1 MYNIKFGVCYRVSLY
16 YADSFQWVS
25 LYESRSSRRGSS
37 SKKVN
42 SDSDSAFSTS
52 CRSTGVRSGLLSKIV
67 LAYRPNHTHTHTH
80 LHTDTFTHTR
90 ASTHTHTHICMLSNI
105 VYTLANIHTYIYLCM
120 YTCLRMYDCVYICM
134 HVSMYVCI
142 ILAHSM

>member
-25 LYESRSSRRGSS
+25 LYDSRSSRRGSS

-67 LAYRPNHTHTHTH
+67 LAYRPNHTHTHSPTYRH
-80 LHTDTFTHTR
+80 IHAYTGK
-90 ASTHTHTHICMLSNI
+90 HTHTHMHALKHCVHSCK
-105 VYTLANIHTYIYLCM
+105 HTYIHL
-120 YTCLRMYDCVYICM
+120 L
-134 HVSMYVCI
+134 MYVYM
-142 ILAHSM
+142 LMYV